1 VKIPV
6 SLFLPFEDLYDLEL
20 QGQFLPGHHVTLQP
34 NSTSS
39 TWVDV
44 EELINSQDVDVFDKE
59 GRPCHERVFARLASA
74 REENPHLG
82 NDPYLTCRNKY
93 NAIAKCAYSN
103 TLISYKT
110 YVAQLLKIAIEN
122 YTENNV
128 MLL

>member
-1 VKIPV
+1 LNKACFAYITNYYRPAEGLEGAFRFQLAGTEHLTVKIPV

-82 NDPYLTCRNKY
+82 NDPYLT
-93 NAIAKCAYSN
+93 
-103 TLISYKT
+103 L
-110 YVAQLLKIAIEN
+110 
-122 YTENNV
+122 
-128 MLL
+128 